1 MPGARWLS
9 GMVLGGLSLGLMAC
23 GPKDIEGLRTAD
35 YLGGD
40 QRSGVLTY
48 GETPPM
54 GGPYNPLWQ
63 TCAAYTQPVYNEYA
77 VHSLARG
84 AVWVTYRPDLGAAEV
99 DKLRTLLAGQ
109 PAALLSPYPNLP
121 APVVMTAWNRQL
133 SAQTADDPRLTRFLK
148 EILPENSAPEKGSPC
163 AGGFGGTR

>member
-1 MPGARWLS
+1 MPGARWWS
-9 GMVLGGLSLGLMAC
+9 GVVLGGLSLALLGC
-23 GPKDIEGLRTAD
+23 GPKPIEGLRSYE

-48 GETPPM
+48 GETPPV

-63 TCAAYTQPVYNEYA
+63 TCALYTQPVYNEYA

-84 AVWVTYRPDLGAAEV
+84 AVWVTYRPGLDAAEV
-99 DKLRTLLAGQ
+99 ESLRTLLAGQ

-121 APVVMTAWNRQL
+121 SPIVMTAWNRQL
-133 SAQTADDPRLTRFLK
+133 SVEKADDARLTRFLK
-148 EILPENSAPEKGSPC
+148 EVLPENSAPEKGSPC
-163 AGGFGGTR
+163 SGGFGGTR